1 MITIIGG
8 SGQIGAKVAT
18 LLLDRGKP
26 VRLIARHAAKLAS
39 LVAKGAQAAVGDIND
54 GAFLAAVIADSSAL
68 FVMNPPSFT
77 SLDVIADQERT
88 GHVLSETIGRSNVR
102 KLVHISSI
110 GADLASGTGPIVVLH
125 REEQRLN
132 SLAGKDVL
140 HLRAGWFMENLLYRI
155 GGIKHAGKMLYMV
168 RPDVPMYVVAT
179 RDIAAIAADALA
191 EPRFTGHSVR
201 YLLGERTLTF
211 AEMARIVGAAIGKP
225 DLAYEQIPAARVKET
240 LIAHGYS
247 ANGAE
252 MFELTANAFNA
263 GTLYRT
269 VTRDETNTTS
279 TSIEEFA
286 RTLFAD
292 AYRLS

>member
-26 VRLIARHAAKLAS
+26 VRLIARHADKLAP
-39 LVAKGAQAAVGDIND
+39 LIAKGAQAAVGDIND
-54 GAFLAAVIADSSAL
+54 GAFLASAIADSSAL

-77 SLDVIADQERT
+77 SVDVIGNQERT
-88 GHVLSETIGRSNVR
+88 GHVLCETIGRSNVQ
-102 KLVHISSI
+102 KLVHISSV

-140 HLRAGWFMENLLYRI
+140 HLRAAWFMENLLYRI
-155 GGIKHAGKMLYMV
+155 GAIKHSGKMLYMV
-168 RPDVPMYVVAT
+168 RADAPMYVVAT
-179 RDIAAIAADALA
+179 RDIAAAAADALA

-211 AEMARIVGAAIGKP
+211 AEMARVVGAAIGKP
-225 DLAYEQIPAARVKET
+225 DLVYEQIPATRVKET
-240 LIAHGYS
+240 LVAHGYS
-247 ANGAE
+247 ATGAE
-252 MFELTANAFNA
+252 MFELTADAFNA

-292 AYRLS
+292 AYRRG